1 MRGTYTFGILEKI
14 VFIVNPIAGGK
25 KKEAILSKVTS
36 ALDSARFSYSVIYT
50 EYAGHACEIARD
62 CDADIVV
69 AIGGDGTQN
78 EVARGLIAAN
88 ARLHSAAGL
97 SASVSSAGVFS
108 AGGTEATA
116 GASAGVSSAGS
127 AKTAGRRKKMGIIPC
142 GSGDGLALHL
152 GISRNP
158 AKAAR
163 TLCEGECVSIDYGRV
178 NGHPFL
184 CTSGVGI
191 DAEVSWK
198 FANAHSR
205 GLHTYVL
212 ESIRTWF
219 GFKPDNYR
227 ITVDGEEKW
236 NGPATLVTVGNA
248 NQWGNY
254 AKITPL
260 ASLKDGILDV
270 TIVEKFHTLAFPGLL
285 FRLMTGTAYKS
296 RHAICLKGHKIHI
309 SRTLPGPLHY
319 DGDPYGEGCEIDFD
333 IVQKAI
339 DVIVPKGGNI

>member
-1 MRGTYTFGILEKI
+1 MEKV

-25 KKEAILSKVTS
+25 DKEALLSKVRA
-36 ALDSARFSYSVIYT
+36 ALDPDRFSCTVRYT

-88 ARLHSAAGL
+88 EHIQRGCAA
-97 SASVSSAGVFS
+97 A
-108 AGGTEATA
+108 E
-116 GASAGVSSAGS
+116 
-127 AKTAGRRKKMGIIPC
+127 GRRKKMGIIPC

-163 TLCEGECVSIDYGRV
+163 TICEGECVSIDYGLV

-205 GLHTYVL
+205 GLHTYIL
-212 ESIRTWF
+212 ESIKTWF
-219 GFKPDNYR
+219 GFKPDTYS
-227 ITVDGEEKW
+227 IVVDGEEKW
-236 NGPATLVTVGNA
+236 KGAATLVTVGNA

-254 AKITPL
+254 AKITPQ
-260 ASLKDGILDV
+260 ASLRDGILDV
-270 TIVEKFHTLAFPGLL
+270 TIVERFHTWAFPGLL
-285 FRLMTGTAYKS
+285 LRLMTGTAYKS

-319 DGDPYGEGCEIDFD
+319 DGDPYGEGCGIDFD
-333 IVQKAI
+333 IVPQAL

>member
-1 MRGTYTFGILEKI
+1 M
-14 VFIVNPIAGGK
+14 NPIAGGK

-78 EVARGLIAAN
+78 EVARGLIASN
-88 ARLHSAAGL
+88 ARLH
-97 SASVSSAGVFS
+97 
-108 AGGTEATA
+108 
-116 GASAGVSSAGS
+116 SAGVSSAGVSSTAGASTGGAS
-127 AKTAGRRKKMGIIPC
+127 AGGALTGGALIGSAEGTAGASTGGAEASSAEATGRRKKMGIIPC

-319 DGDPYGEGCEIDFD
+319 DGDPYSEGCEIDFD
-333 IVQKAI
+333 IVHKAI